1 MGTNYKAALIPQR
14 IRETIHGWGKAARR
28 KRRLRMFADDTTI
41 HTETSTV
48 LSLEDDD
55 RRLIDD
61 TSETTADYT
70 AIELQLTTVQDE
82 PDSVT
87 NERPSRARTPL
98 LQPSTSLSSAVD
110 HKFEV
115 ENFMRSFSMPVK
127 R

>member
-48 LSLEDDD
+48 MSLEDDD

-61 TSETTADYT
+61 TSETTVDYT
-70 AIELQLTTVQDE
+70 SIELQPT
-82 PDSVT
+82 SVHDGPESVP

-98 LQPSTSLSSAVD
+98 LQPSTSLSTSVD

>member
-1 MGTNYKAALIPQR
+1 
-14 IRETIHGWGKAARR
+14 
-28 KRRLRMFADDTTI
+28 MFADDTTI

-115 ENFMRSFSMPVK
+115 ENFMRS
-127 R
+127 